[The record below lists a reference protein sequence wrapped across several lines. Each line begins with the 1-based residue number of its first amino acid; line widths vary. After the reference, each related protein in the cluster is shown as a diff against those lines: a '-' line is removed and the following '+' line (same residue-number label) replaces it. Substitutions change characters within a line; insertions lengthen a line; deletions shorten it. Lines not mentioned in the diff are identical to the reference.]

1 VLANTT
7 IHSPV
12 SVFPVPFAHRAKRL
26 VLERIAY
33 FLPRTPFM
41 IILETRLVF
50 REMVT
55 HKAQGG
61 LLVVTGIRDLEG
73 RAVPGCISRF
83 VVDVLPSDRAG

>member
-1 VLANTT
+1 
-7 IHSPV
+7 
-12 SVFPVPFAHRAKRL
+12 
-26 VLERIAY
+26 
-33 FLPRTPFM
+33 M

-73 RAVPGCISRF
+73 ACRARLHQPVRRRCPAKR
-83 VVDVLPSDRAG
+83 